1 MFWTNLMVAIIEFV
15 VMASMTGVFIY
26 YIYRIFV
33 HANPDF
39 DMEHEIK
46 KNNVAVGI
54 LMFSIMISGSTILY
68 RGLDSIM
75 DMVRLHA
82 SAPGQTGMN
91 WWQLAGLGLAHI
103 TVALLMSVYTI
114 SITLRLFG
122 RMTRGMKE
130 GQELQR
136 GNIAV
141 GLLLSAVVIISAL
154 FVGSGV
160 SAVSR
165 ALVPQLNVASV
176 EIMQ

>member
-1 MFWTNLMVAIIEFV
+1 
-15 VMASMTGVFIY
+15 
-26 YIYRIFV
+26 
-33 HANPDF
+33 
-39 DMEHEIK
+39 
-46 KNNVAVGI
+46 
-54 LMFSIMISGSTILY
+54 
-68 RGLDSIM
+68 
-75 DMVRLHA
+75 
-82 SAPGQTGMN
+82 
-91 WWQLAGLGLAHI
+91 
-103 TVALLMSVYTI
+103 
-114 SITLRLFG
+114 
-122 RMTRGMKE
+122 MTRGMKE

>member
-103 TVALLMSVYTI
+103 TVA
-114 SITLRLFG
+114 F
-122 RMTRGMKE
+122 
-130 GQELQR
+130 
-136 GNIAV
+136 
-141 GLLLSAVVIISAL
+141 
-154 FVGSGV
+154 
-160 SAVSR
+160 
-165 ALVPQLNVASV
+165 P
-176 EIMQ
+176 